1 MRGLKPSAYKINQ
14 SLYFYI
20 LYIAGFPNGVDWL
33 VDNFGKIDQEMQE
46 NCKISIFGS
55 KQWGYIV
62 GQTSF
67 CGSGWDLLTPPHPP
81 SPLGETLYGLG
92 IINIITFCHF
102 LRYKRLLY
110 KNLNEFFFQ
119 IFLDATAILFLLID
133 FFSTAV
139 FILMSKCL

>member
-81 SPLGETLYGLG
+81 PYLGKPCMVLV
-92 IINIITFCHF
+92 
-102 LRYKRLLY
+102 
-110 KNLNEFFFQ
+110 
-119 IFLDATAILFLLID
+119 LLILSLFVTFWD
-133 FFSTAV
+133 TKDCFTRIWMNFSFKFFLMLLQYCFYWLIFSTAV
-139 FILMSKCL
+139 FILMPKCL